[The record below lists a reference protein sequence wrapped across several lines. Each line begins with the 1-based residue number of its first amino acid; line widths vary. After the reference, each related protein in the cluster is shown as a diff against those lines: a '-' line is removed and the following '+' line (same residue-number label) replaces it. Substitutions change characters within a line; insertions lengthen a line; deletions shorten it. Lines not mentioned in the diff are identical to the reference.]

1 MDLPLRSWGPATGRR
16 ALLVHGLNGD
26 GATWEPLAEALAGD
40 GWSVSAIDLRGH
52 GAADPGDD
60 LTLEGYASDLPG
72 SDWDLVIGHSLGGAA
87 SVLASQTPGFARSLV
102 LLDPVLEIFASD
114 RDAIVDDQL
123 AELALTEETLAA
135 QKPHWSARDVA
146 LKVAGVRRSSER
158 TARASFDDNPDWN
171 VVDEAVDLPV
181 RTLILG
187 GDHAVYSMLARA
199 TAEAIADEN
208 PLVEYRVIAGAGHSP
223 QRDRFAETLDAIRG
237 FTSAG
242 EPLP

>member
-1 MDLPLRSWGPATGRR
+1 MQLPTRHWGSSDGRQ

-26 GATWEPLAEALAGD
+26 GATWQPLAEKLAD
-40 GWSVSAIDLRGH
+40 AGWHVTAVDLRGH
-52 GAADPGDD
+52 GEAGQGDD

-72 SDWDLVIGHSLGGAA
+72 HGWDLVVGHSLGGAV
-87 SVLASQTPGFARSLV
+87 SVLASGASGFTDALV

-114 RDAIVDDQL
+114 RAAIIDDQV
-123 AELALTEETLAA
+123 AELALTEETLSA
-135 QKPHWSARDVA
+135 QKPQWSPLDVE
-146 LKVAGVRRSSER
+146 LKVTAAQRSSPR

-171 VVDEAVDLPV
+171 VVDQAVDLTV

-199 TAEAIADEN
+199 TAEAIAAEN

-223 QRDRFAETLDAIRG
+223 QRDRFEETLAAILD

-242 EPLP
+242 APQP